1 MFSPVRPETTSRY
14 AEALL
19 PVLLYCEAHLSE
31 PLTLVELA
39 ERGGFSPH
47 HFHRVFRHVT
57 GENPKEYLR
66 RLRLERAVYR
76 MKVTPDNI
84 LAIAL
89 ESGFS
94 TPETFTR
101 AFIRRFSM
109 SPSQFRKVLR
119 EYRNLADLTMG
130 SRTFE
135 GFTDDTPLTLR
146 FDLSRESVA
155 VERTPAR
162 HLLFIRHHGYEDLL
176 DDPGGFVGLWDNL
189 FAYADAHGIAYSD
202 QVLVGITHDD
212 PYVTDDPRI
221 RYDACLPIAGPMAP
235 EYPVG
240 YRRMPAELCV
250 TRRHTGGLE
259 EIAKTFAYIGV
270 EWLPA
275 GGYELRPTA
284 PFEVYHFA
292 RSGDGRLVQ
301 TFAESFVPLER
312 TQQQEGQQ

>member
-1 MFSPVRPETTSRY
+1 MFSPVRAQTTSRY
-14 AEALL
+14 EESLL
-19 PVLLYCEAHLSE
+19 PVLLYCEEHLGE

-39 ERGGFSPH
+39 ELAGFSPH

-76 MKVTPDNI
+76 LKVSPDNV
-84 LAIAL
+84 LQIAL
-89 ESGFS
+89 ESGFA

-101 AFIRRFSM
+101 AFIRRFAM
-109 SPSQFRKVLR
+109 SPSQFRAVLR
-119 EYRNLADLTMG
+119 EYREGVDDAMD
-130 SRTFE
+130 SRTFD

-146 FDLSRESVA
+146 FDMDRESVT
-155 VERTPAR
+155 VSRTPAR
-162 HLLFIRHHGYEDLL
+162 HLLFIRHLGYENLL
-176 DDPGGFVGLWDNL
+176 TDRHDFLSLWDGL
-189 FAYADAHGIAYSD
+189 FAYADARGIPFSE

-212 PYVTDDPRI
+212 PYVTDEPRI
-221 RYDACLPIAGPMAP
+221 RFDACLPVSGPVAP

-240 YRRMPAELCV
+240 HRRLPAELCV

-259 EIAKTFAYIGV
+259 EVAKTFAFIGV

-284 PFEVYHFA
+284 PFEVYHCVRA
-292 RSGDGRLVQ
+292 GNGRLTQVY
-301 TFAESFVPLER
+301 TEAFVPLER
-312 TQQQEGQQ
+312 TQQNEGQR